1 MATSN
6 GGWKR
11 VAGIAGCCAALAAAI
26 VGSGVIGAR
35 SARAGFA
42 PSNQAP
48 IVAIVDLE
56 TVINSLDEQ
65 KSKQRELEDNAK
77 AEEARLKSFAEQV
90 EGEKKAL
97 DGLTGDA
104 RATAERKFRDDLF
117 KLEFERQLA
126 TRNLNIRGGE
136 MLRDLYMKVDAAAEN
151 LAKKNGYDLVLV
163 SDEKAPIPQD
173 DQAAARRAM
182 LLKRMLYVNPTLDIT
197 QELVQTMNNEFAMGK
212 R

>member
-1 MATSN
+1 M
-6 GGWKR
+6 
-11 VAGIAGCCAALAAAI
+11 
-26 VGSGVIGAR
+26 
-35 SARAGFA
+35 
-42 PSNQAP
+42 
-48 IVAIVDLE
+48 
-56 TVINSLDEQ
+56 
-65 KSKQRELEDNAK
+65 
-77 AEEARLKSFAEQV
+77 
-90 EGEKKAL
+90 
-97 DGLTGDA
+97 
-104 RATAERKFRDDLF
+104 
-117 KLEFERQLA
+117 A
-126 TRNLNIRGGE
+126 TRNLSIRGGE

>member
-1 MATSN
+1 MTPRNWTAS
-6 GGWKR
+6 
-11 VAGIAGCCAALAAAI
+11 
-26 VGSGVIGAR
+26 
-35 SARAGFA
+35 
-42 PSNQAP
+42 
-48 IVAIVDLE
+48 
-56 TVINSLDEQ
+56 INSLDEQ

-126 TRNLNIRGGE
+126 TRNLSIRGGE